1 MRIWVLIQR
10 KLQKLFMFF
19 RYILVMSMKRIGV
32 VFLWIWNSIIVG
44 LKKHFKY
51 FRYIWIILLGLTLGF
66 VLLSPTIPLEWGCR
80 RILLILLVAFIIWSP
95 LKVIYELKG
104 YWILLLGVLI
114 LIPFIFLFHVELD
127 PKLPWVYKQW
137 WCGILLFALALLII
151 LRPMNAVYGLMGTT
165 GSIRM
170 FFTNFVIIS
179 FLFSTI
185 YYFGF
190 FKDAGISYDTNQPH
204 IDYKYFVNSE
214 NGSPRVSVKYDTI
227 FVEHQLDSISFKEI
241 LIHETRDSLH
251 YQSIGFV
258 QLWRSSI
265 LTTLTQ
271 EPTDLLANAPAYN
284 TTIESSDSDLDKQMS
299 SAFEWVL
306 IFHILISWIFF
317 GVFIS
322 LLYTKFRHES

>member
-1 MRIWVLIQR
+1 
-10 KLQKLFMFF
+10 
-19 RYILVMSMKRIGV
+19 MSMKRVGD

-66 VLLSPTIPLEWGCR
+66 VLLYPTMEWGCR
-80 RILLILLVAFIIWSP
+80 RILLIFLITFIIWSP

-104 YWILLLGVLI
+104 CWKLIWSILLLIPI
-114 LIPFIFLFHVELD
+114 LFLFHIEL
-127 PKLPWVYKQW
+127 KSSLPWIYKQW
-137 WCGILLFALALLII
+137 WCGILLFALTLLII
-151 LRPMNAVYGLMGTT
+151 IRPMNAVYGLMGTT

-190 FKDAGISYDTNQPH
+190 FKDAGISYNTNQPH
-204 IDYKYFVNSE
+204 IDYTYFVNPKKGDS
-214 NGSPRVSVKYDTI
+214 RILVKYDTI

-251 YQSIGFV
+251 YQRIGFV

-271 EPTDLLANAPAYN
+271 EPTDLLANAAVYN
-284 TTIESSDSDLDKQMS
+284 TTIESTNSDLDKQMS
-299 SAFEWVL
+299 ITFEWVL